1 MTDTKTETSK
11 DENARSKSPVL
22 TTPAN
27 KRVPPPGAPEA
38 AQPAA
43 ASGSRSVLAP
53 AALVVALVAAGLSG
67 ALWLQH
73 RQAVQVQA
81 AVGAQSAASESAANR
96 AAAQASEAL
105 ERLEAQERRIESLQA
120 RLGEASDVIRDLDEA
135 LRTMTDRG
143 SELVLL
149 NDIDH
154 LATIAQQQLQLGGNV
169 RNAIVALESAQA
181 QLARANRPAL
191 ASLLQTVNGDL
202 DRLRAASTVDV
213 AAFSRE
219 LEELAMLLTEAP
231 LIMPD
236 EAGRQ
241 AERPEQPALREQ
253 PAPTVPPSSS
263 ADERW
268 WERAWETT
276 RDWSQDAWTSVRE
289 DLGQFIDVRRV
300 DDANALL
307 MSPDQAARFRENLRT
322 RVMTAQL
329 ALMMRQPEVWRTE
342 MEVIVRAVETR
353 YDEAS
358 PLTRKALRLAR
369 GMADA
374 SIDARL
380 PTVDNTLQA
389 LNTLREAQAGSLGAG
404 TPEPAAEAPMND
416 SPEPADTDAPEGNAA
431 EPAPEPPV
439 GEPPEPAS
447 GSNGNAESP
456 AGQSDTG
463 GLDNGSM
470 PAQGSEPV
478 TAGRTEG

>member
-1 MTDTKTETSK
+1 MTDKKTETSQ
-11 DENARSKSPVL
+11 DDSARSKSPVL
-22 TTPAN
+22 TTPAE
-27 KRVPPPGAPEA
+27 KRVPPPGTRDAGRPV
-38 AQPAA
+38 A

-53 AALVVALVAAGLSG
+53 AALVVALIAAGVSG
-67 ALWLQH
+67 VLWLQQ
-73 RQAVQVQA
+73 RQAVQAQA
-81 AVGAQSAASESAANR
+81 ALTTQLAASESAASR
-96 AAAQASEAL
+96 AAAQAADAL
-105 ERLEAQERRIESLQA
+105 ERLQAQEGRIEALQA

-135 LRTMTDRG
+135 FRTMTDRG
-143 SELVLL
+143 SEVVLL

-213 AAFSRE
+213 AAFSRQ

-241 AERPEQPALREQ
+241 AQRSDEPTAREQ
-253 PAPTVPPSSS
+253 PAPTVPPAST

-276 RDWSQDAWTSVRE
+276 RGWSADAWKSVRE

-342 MEVIVRAVETR
+342 TEAIVRAVETR
-353 YDEAS
+353 YDETS

-369 GMADA
+369 SMADA

-389 LNTLREAQAGSLGAG
+389 LNTLREEQAGSLGAG
-404 TPEPAAEAPMND
+404 TPEPAAG
-416 SPEPADTDAPEGNAA
+416 AD
-431 EPAPEPPV
+431 
-439 GEPPEPAS
+439 
-447 GSNGNAESP
+447 AESNEPMPP
-456 AGQSDTG
+456 AE
-463 GLDNGSM
+463 
-470 PAQGSEPV
+470 SEPV
-478 TAGRTEG
+478 PAGSEG